1 MHRILPQRALV
12 ELPRAACPDHPLA
25 GRRRGHFGL
34 GGPARA
40 PPGGVRQGRTGGG
53 GPLHGG
59 VTARLAP
66 CQARRAATAA
76 ARAAGGT
83 GAAAGLDRRV
93 RGAVPLAGRRAPPA
107 DERPQLLHDQVTVR
121 VAAIDIGTNSTR
133 LLVADAD
140 GGTLREVERLLEI
153 TRLGDRVDADG
164 ELAEAS
170 MQRVETCVARYA
182 ERARELDA
190 SMPLAVATSAVRDA
204 ANGAEFMQRL
214 EQRCGVRTRVLTGEQ
229 EARLTLRG
237 VVSGRTLS
245 GAVVVCDIG
254 GGSTELIAGD
264 DGRVD
269 FAVSLNLGCVRM
281 SERHLHSDPPTAEE
295 VAALR
300 REAAGMLPGDVP
312 AGSLIGVAGTIT
324 TLATI
329 DLGLDEEIPERVDG
343 HELSAEAVAA
353 QLQRLAALPLQG
365 RRPGGGV
372 VPGRGAAIAGGAPV
386 LAGGLRPPG
395 AGGPTRWARGI
406 PPGAA
411 P

>member
-1 MHRILPQRALV
+1 
-12 ELPRAACPDHPLA
+12 
-25 GRRRGHFGL
+25 
-34 GGPARA
+34 
-40 PPGGVRQGRTGGG
+40 
-53 GPLHGG
+53 
-59 VTARLAP
+59 
-66 CQARRAATAA
+66 
-76 ARAAGGT
+76 
-83 GAAAGLDRRV
+83 
-93 RGAVPLAGRRAPPA
+93 
-107 DERPQLLHDQVTVR
+107 VTVR

-164 ELAEAS
+164 ELGEAS

-190 SMPLAVATSAVRDA
+190 ATPLAVATSAVRDA
-204 ANGAEFMQRL
+204 ANGAEFMRRL
-214 EQRCGVRTRVLTGEQ
+214 EQGCGVRTRVLTGEQ

-237 VVSGRTLS
+237 VVSGGRLA

-254 GGSTELIAGD
+254 GGSTELIAGE
-264 DGRVD
+264 DGRVG

-300 REAAGMLPGDVP
+300 HEAAGILPGDVP

-353 QLQRLAALPLQG
+353 QLERLAALPLEE
-365 RRPGGGV
+365 RREVRGLMPERASTIVAGSAILAQLMRHLGAERLTV
-372 VPGRGAAIAGGAPV
+372 SERDILHGAA
-386 LAGGLRPPG
+386 LE
-395 AGGPTRWARGI
+395 
-406 PPGAA
+406 AA
-411 P
+411 ESPA